1 MFTWYKSFRKKQFI
15 KDVLPERTQNAMSYH
30 LDPYLPNDVNIGS
43 NSEKIWTN
51 ASSESNN
58 VIREI
63 LPELQSLLVMELSH
77 SGILLTIL
85 TFPSLNCVNSLK
97 MNLIFFRQIEVM
109 NKKGRI
115 TKSMHVVQ
123 CRKSLRSFC
132 LIPRS
137 TEILLDSMHQS
148 RILRIQRYGLKPNP
162 VSVFRK

>member
-63 LPELQSLLVMELSH
+63 LPELQSLLVMELTN

-97 MNLIFFRQIEVM
+97 MNLI
-109 NKKGRI
+109 
-115 TKSMHVVQ
+115 
-123 CRKSLRSFC
+123 
-132 LIPRS
+132 
-137 TEILLDSMHQS
+137 
-148 RILRIQRYGLKPNP
+148 
-162 VSVFRK
+162 VFR

>member
-63 LPELQSLLVMELSH
+63 ISSCDGTELLRHFVNYTYIPLLKLCQFLKNESNL
-77 SGILLTIL
+77 
-85 TFPSLNCVNSLK
+85 FPVDRGNEQKRTDN
-97 MNLIFFRQIEVM
+97 
-109 NKKGRI
+109 
-115 TKSMHVVQ
+115 
-123 CRKSLRSFC
+123 
-132 LIPRS
+132 
-137 TEILLDSMHQS
+137 
-148 RILRIQRYGLKPNP
+148 
-162 VSVFRK
+162 